1 MAFLRQPP
9 CQQLG
14 RAKGYAMEDVVE
26 YCAGLDVHR
35 DTVVA
40 TVRYPE
46 GNRRCSTTKTFGTDT
61 AELIALGDWL
71 VERKVTRVGLES
83 TGVYW
88 KPVFYLLEDRIPQVW
103 LLNAQ
108 HLKNV
113 PGRTSDVADSAWIAQ
128 LVEYGLVRPSFVP
141 PPQIRRLRDFTR
153 HRRVLSEE
161 RTRMVQRL
169 EKVLQDAG
177 IKLTSV
183 ASTVLSKSGRAM
195 LEAMLA
201 GQSDPA
207 ALAELAKGRMR
218 SKIPQLIDALRG
230 NFRID
235 HHGVLVA
242 QILAQVDFLDRQLA
256 DIDEHIAALV
266 TDLEPVIERVQ
277 TIPGVARKC
286 AIGMIAEIGVDM
298 TVFPTAAHLASWA
311 GICPGNN
318 ASGGKAR
325 SGHTRRG
332 PIALKTVLT
341 EAAQAAGRTKNTY
354 LGARYHAIRGRRGT
368 FKAVGAIR
376 HDILIAYWHIVS
388 ADANT
393 ADVSASYRE
402 LGPDWITRRH
412 SREYQIAKLAKQI
425 EKLGATVTV
434 TLPAA

>member
-14 RAKGYAMEDVVE
+14 RAQGYAMEDVVE

-113 PGRTSDVADSAWIAQ
+113 PGRKSDVADSAWIAQ

-256 DIDEHIAALV
+256 DIDEHIAAFV